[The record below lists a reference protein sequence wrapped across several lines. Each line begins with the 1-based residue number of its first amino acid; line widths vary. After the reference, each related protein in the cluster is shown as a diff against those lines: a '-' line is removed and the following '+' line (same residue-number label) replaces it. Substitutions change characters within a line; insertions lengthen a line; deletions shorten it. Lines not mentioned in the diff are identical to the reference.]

1 MVSINGITY
10 EGNDLLI
17 NNTGTYIDGVAIG
30 NCKRIVKSY
39 KKPIGWFQKFKNFFI
54 GWNDTI
60 IIFFIF

>member
-54 GWNDTI
+54 G
-60 IIFFIF
+60 